1 MKCSVRYR
9 IHALWRNRTHF
20 FFVRA
25 QSGNSYAHP
34 AASFALRRERPLCGP
49 AHGDVAL
56 FRMRDEF
63 GGALVA
69 RFCDTGEND
78 AYGARLIGS
87 WRSNGALRSALR
99 VHFRR
104 RQTVVCEDGRE
115 LSGLSQLIENS
126 VRLFGHR

>member
-1 MKCSVRYR
+1 MLFGEIERTFSSFEHSPEIHTLVRLP
-9 IHALWRNRTHF
+9 ALP
-20 FFVRA
+20 FVEK
-25 QSGNSYAHP
+25 GN
-34 AASFALRRERPLCGP
+34 FAVPLM
-49 AHGDVAL
+49 AML
-56 FRMRDEF
+56 LFFRMRDEF

-78 AYGARLIGS
+78 AYVARLIGS